1 MGVKTSIKTGATVK
15 WTSGTKTKKG
25 TVVSVLKKRQDYT
38 SGYNIPQR
46 VYVDIL
52 REYNGLTRDQARGVL
67 VDAGYRERELI
78 LRQRYKTQFNLLE
91 GMYRDEDHYLI
102 EVPDGERKPYLYHP
116 KAGETFKVLKK

>member
-1 MGVKTSIKTGATVK
+1 
-15 WTSGTKTKKG
+15 
-25 TVVSVLKKRQDYT
+25 VVSVLKKNQDYT

-52 REYNGLTRDQARGVL
+52 RETGLTRDEAREV
-67 VDAGYRERELI
+67 VAKADYRERELI

-91 GMYRDEDHYLI
+91 GMEREEDHYLI

-116 KAGETFKVLKK
+116 KAGETFKVLSK